1 MSRYYHR
8 RLSWAPLFL
17 LITTKSQAVTLWI
30 AKTRLFFTS
39 LMLYA
44 SFPCFQHFCFLLYS
58 ILNSLFFIVF
68 ALRFAFT
75 LNYFTLLLYC
85 CILISV
91 QQQLIT
97 LHTSLFVSL
106 FVLYPVYIY
115 MYIYI
120 SQEFDFSERKSSIF
134 T

>member
-58 ILNSLFFIVF
+58 ILNSLFFFIVF

-85 CILISV
+85 FAYSYQCSSNWSRCIHRYLC
-91 QQQLIT
+91 LY
-97 LHTSLFVSL
+97 LF
-106 FVLYPVYIY
+106 YIRYIY
-115 MYIYI
+115 
-120 SQEFDFSERKSSIF
+120 QEFDFSERKSSIF